1 MSSFKSAILIAAT
14 ASMFAFPGEAPAGV
28 ADAGAGGQVAQAG
41 LEVEGLIG
49 PEQEIDLAAPS
60 EGLITE
66 IPVTEG
72 SRVEKGAVIAR
83 LADEEEQILF
93 RTADLQSRKLQEDL
107 KAMERLY
114 KENAASR
121 DDYRRAMIDA
131 ERAAAEKD
139 LQSIRLQ
146 KRKITAPCDAYVLR
160 LLKQPGESVQSMEKF
175 AELVATDRLHVTAYV
190 DAQHFG
196 RIALGSRALIVPAD
210 ASAPVE
216 GEVVISDPVLDPGGK
231 VFRVRVRVQDP
242 AGKLVPGT
250 RAKMVLPAIRV
261 AAQG

>member
-1 MSSFKSAILIAAT
+1 
-14 ASMFAFPGEAPAGV
+14 
-28 ADAGAGGQVAQAG
+28 
-41 LEVEGLIG
+41 
-49 PEQEIDLAAPS
+49 
-60 EGLITE
+60 LITE
-66 IPVTEG
+66 IPVAEG

-93 RTADLQSRKLQEDL
+93 RTAELQSRKLQEDL
-107 KAMERLY
+107 KAIERLY

-131 ERAAAEKD
+131 ERAAAERD

-160 LLKQPGESVQSMEKF
+160 LMKQPGESVQSMEKF
-175 AELVATDRLHVTAYV
+175 AELVATDSLYVTAYV

-210 ASAPVE
+210 AAAPVE

-250 RAKMVLPAIRV
+250 RAKMVLPAIQV
-261 AAQG
+261 AAQS